1 MEYSIRTSSILKTT
15 VWKFLFCFGEHIS
28 NLWYGLTSLCYYLS
42 FLAAAS
48 TCQIQEAAVGLHAM
62 SVSNTVF
69 KKEKEKKNISTAQK
83 KGLKNYLNPGGPQ
96 RLCCLYTQSYDVLQK
111 GDLRGTVELEP
122 RNLTEVELGWKLLL
136 AAFHSHVRRT
146 VDMSKDT
153 LFFFRFFFGDAFEQ
167 IQTQMQ
173 MQTI

>member
-1 MEYSIRTSSILKTT
+1 MVSPAFATTYPSWQQPALVKYRRQLWDSMQCQYQTQCLK
-15 VWKFLFCFGEHIS
+15 
-28 NLWYGLTSLCYYLS
+28 
-42 FLAAAS
+42 
-48 TCQIQEAAVGLHAM
+48 
-62 SVSNTVF
+62 
-69 KKEKEKKNISTAQK
+69 KKKKKKKKISTAQK

-122 RNLTEVELGWKLLL
+122 RDLTEVELGWKLLL